1 MKTFPFL
8 RLPDEAKKEVFK
20 TANLLELISFS
31 LFSKK
36 SKTIAK
42 SQNRQITFAEITV
55 SQYICLEVQDY
66 TNDDGMVVDFYEKE
80 EAYDDYDDIFDE
92 NFDGQVEDY
101 EGPVAL
107 TRPESASAS
116 SGFEDDD
123 FTWTK
128 PEFELHDWINHILT
142 VLDHQK
148 VEVIFRNN
156 YTRFD
161 VNSVFEALSKA
172 VPIKSLVMYNIGR
185 ITREIAHQVL
195 DVFQSVD
202 SLDLCKKPCEDSIS
216 NRKVL
221 MRNYNE
227 IIINDTITFD
237 DLLSVNSFNIH
248 LAGISN
254 YSEKFFNRFLKLWI
268 CGSNPRMQHLLIQDL
283 SQDNEI
289 QDNETFLN
297 AEDILKGIPY
307 TEVSR
312 NRVKVFNRST
322 EVWRDDRN
330 LLVEGGYDI
339 MRFDGTVA
347 TLTVEEYRIGG
358 CKIDLIVWP

>member
-1 MKTFPFL
+1 MNNFPFL
-8 RLPDEAKKEVFK
+8 RLPDEPQQEVFK
-20 TANLLELISFS
+20 TVDILELISFS
-31 LFSKK
+31 LVSKK

-66 TNDDGMVVDFYEKE
+66 TNDDGMVADFYEKE

-107 TRPESASAS
+107 TKPESASAS
-116 SGFEDDD
+116 SGFEEDDY
-123 FTWTK
+123 TWTK

-142 VLDHQK
+142 VLHHQK
-148 VEVIFRNN
+148 VDVIFRNN

-172 VPIKSLVMYNIGR
+172 MPIKSLVMYNIGR

-195 DVFQSVD
+195 DVFHSTD
-202 SLDLCKKPCEDSIS
+202 SLDLCKKPYQDSIS

-227 IIINDTITFD
+227 IIINEVITCD
-237 DLLSVNSFNIH
+237 DLLSINSFNIH

-254 YSEKFFNRFLKLWI
+254 YSEKFFNRFLKFWI
-268 CGSNPRMQHLLIQDL
+268 LGSNPRMQHLLIQDL
-283 SQDNEI
+283 SQNNAIE
-289 QDNETFLN
+289 DNETFLN
-297 AEDILKGIPY
+297 AEDILEGIHY

-312 NRVKVFNRST
+312 NRRKVF
-322 EVWRDDRN
+322 DDRN
-330 LLVEGGYDI
+330 LLVKGGYDI

-347 TLTVEEYRIGG
+347 TLTVEEYQIGG
-358 CKIDLIVWP
+358 CKIDLFVWP